1 LTAAPLHG
9 PGRDVRLLFTA
20 RTVRLFAYGFLS
32 VILALYL
39 ASVGLDEKEIGLLFT
54 FTLLGDAVVSLWITT
69 NADRLSRKR
78 MLLLGAALMTAS
90 GLVFALTSNIV
101 LLAAASIVGVI
112 SPSGKEIGP
121 FLSIEQAALSQLTP
135 GERRT
140 GVFAWYNLAGSAGT
154 AVGALAAGG
163 AAALLAGYG
172 VTEGGVYRALVFA
185 YGACGLLLIVLFLGL
200 SPAVEAR
207 TVAAGPSRRLFLGL
221 HKSKGVVFRLSALF
235 GLDAFAGG
243 FIVQSL
249 IAYWFYL
256 RFGTGVE
263 ALGGIFFAA
272 NVVAAVSALL
282 AARIAKKIGLVNTM
296 VVTHLPSNLLLIL
309 VPLMPTLPL
318 AAGVLLLRFTISQM
332 DVPTR
337 QSYTMAV
344 VEEDERSAAS
354 GVTTIA
360 RSVGASV
367 SPALAGLLMASP
379 ALLGFPF
386 FIAGGVKIVYDLLLY
401 HSFRK
406 LKPDEESAAPKTV

>member
-1 LTAAPLHG
+1 MISGDALSAHP
-9 PGRDVRLLFTA
+9 DVRLLFAA

-39 ASVGLDEKEIGLLFT
+39 ASVGLDEREIGLLFT
-54 FTLLGDAVVSLWITT
+54 FTLLGDAVVSLWMTT
-69 NADRLSRKR
+69 SADRISRRK
-78 MLLLGAALMTAS
+78 MLLLGAALMTAA

-101 LLAAASIVGVI
+101 LLGAAAIIGVI

-135 GERRT
+135 GHRRT
-140 GVFAWYNLAGSAGT
+140 TVFGWYNLAGSAGT
-154 AVGALAAGG
+154 AIGALAAGG
-163 AAALLAGYG
+163 VSAVLSGFHLSSD
-172 VTEGGVYRALVFA
+172 TVYRVLVFA
-185 YGACGLLLIVLFLGL
+185 YGGCGLLLAVFFMGL

-207 TVAAGPSRRLFLGL
+207 PAQPGPPRGLFFGLHRSRR
-221 HKSKGVVFRLSALF
+221 VVMKMSALY
-235 GLDAFAGG
+235 GLDAFGGG

-249 IAYWFYL
+249 IAYWFYI

-263 ALGGIFFAA
+263 TLGGIFFGA
-272 NVVAAVSALL
+272 NLIAAVSALF
-282 AARIAKKIGLVNTM
+282 AARIARKIGLVNTM
-296 VVTHLPSNLLLIL
+296 VVTHLPSNVLLIL

-344 VEEDERSAAS
+344 VDEDERSAAS

-360 RSVGASV
+360 RSVGASL

-401 HSFRK
+401 NGFRK
-406 LKPDEESAAPKTV
+406 LKPAEELDGP